1 MRVRV
6 EVEEIE
12 LMGGYDGDQPI
23 ASVCVT
29 CTKCGE
35 SVEVYGTSGQSVRR
49 GCIMLREGCDGLNYY
64 FCDDY
69 ED

>member
-12 LMGGYDGDQPI
+12 LEGEHGGIIPSI
-23 ASVCVT
+23 CVT

-35 SVEVYGTSGQSVRR
+35 CAEVWGTTARSVRR
-49 GCIMLREGCDGLNYY
+49 GCIMLREGCEEDNYY
-64 FCDDY
+64 YCDEGE
-69 ED
+69 EDE